1 MEYWSIGKETAA
13 LIVYS
18 IRVPLNDLR
27 LRILIAVAV
36 LALLIV
42 EQGTMSPRRRWLE
55 P

>member
-1 MEYWSIGKETAA
+1 MKYWSIGKETAA
-13 LIVYS
+13 LTVYS

-42 EQGTMSPRRRWLE
+42 ETRHNESKKE
-55 P
+55 VA